1 MQKNIRVVCFLISIL
16 YIKGEVML
24 TGKQFVEKLVQD
36 NQALFK
42 ASQHNVK
49 AYFDSKPAQEELVEH
64 FIGRMVNERM
74 NMVEISQTIANLPAD
89 ADPVDLQL
97 LTQQAHDEAVHFRL
111 VKEVIEHIQG
121 APVDVEQA
129 IAAEAAKPTAKGAA
143 LLAKYGAE
151 TDPAALAAYQLVAEG
166 RAEAVWNQMAEC
178 IEDEFVSKAYAK
190 IAKDEGFHANIGA
203 RSLAKLMD
211 SAEEQARIETLVQAM
226 RKDLYDISC
235 KNTVAA
241 QAGKELVADAYGW

>member
-1 MQKNIRVVCFLISIL
+1 MDA
-16 YIKGEVML
+16 
-24 TGKQFVEKLVQD
+24 KQFVQKIVDE
-36 NQALFK
+36 NQALFR

-74 NMVEISQTIANLPAD
+74 NMVEISNAIANMPAD
-89 ADPVDLQL
+89 ADPVELQL

-121 APVDVEQA
+121 SPVDVSAA
-129 IAAEAAKPTAKGAA
+129 IAREAAKPTAKGAG
-143 LLAKYGAE
+143 LLAKYGAQ
-151 TDPAALAAYQLVAEG
+151 DDAAALAAYQLVAEG

-178 IEDEFVSKAYAK
+178 IEDEFISGAYAK
-190 IAKDEGFHANIGA
+190 IAKDEGFHSKIGA
-203 RSLAKLMD
+203 RALEKLVTT
-211 SAEEQARIETLVQAM
+211 AEEQARIETLVAQM

-235 KNTVAA
+235 KNTTAA
-241 QAGKELVADAYGW
+241 EDGKKLVADAYGW

>member
-1 MQKNIRVVCFLISIL
+1 
-16 YIKGEVML
+16 ML
-24 TGKQFVEKLVQD
+24 TGKQFVEKLVLD

-64 FIGRMVNERM
+64 FVGRMVNERM
-74 NMVEISQTIANLPAD
+74 NMVEIAAQVAAMPAD
-89 ADPVDLQL
+89 ADPVELQL
-97 LTQQAHDEAVHFRL
+97 LSQQAHDEAVHFRL
-111 VKEVIEHIQG
+111 VKEVIEHISGQ
-121 APVDVEQA
+121 PVDVAAA

-143 LLAKYGAE
+143 LLEKYNAQ
-151 TDPAALAAYQLVAEG
+151 DDAAALAAYQLVAEG

-178 IEDEFVSKAYAK
+178 IEDEFVSNAYAK

-203 RSLAKLMD
+203 RKLAQLVTT
-211 SAEEQARIETLVQAM
+211 SEEQARIEAIVVAM

-241 QAGKELVADAYGW
+241 AAGKELVANAYGW

>member
-1 MQKNIRVVCFLISIL
+1 
-16 YIKGEVML
+16 ML

-64 FIGRMVNERM
+64 FIGRMVNERI
-74 NMVEISQTIANLPAD
+74 NMVEISRAIADMPAD
-89 ADPVDLQL
+89 ADPVELQL

-121 APVDVEQA
+121 SPVDVNAA
-129 IAAEAAKPTAKGAA
+129 IAAEAAKPTAKGAG
-143 LLAKYGAE
+143 LLAKYSAE

-178 IEDEFVSKAYAK
+178 IEDEFISSAYAK
-190 IAKDEGFHANIGA
+190 IAKDEGFHSKIGA
-203 RSLAKLMD
+203 RALEKLVTTNED
-211 SAEEQARIETLVQAM
+211 QKRIQELVAQM

-235 KNTVAA
+235 KNTTAA
-241 QAGKELVADAYGW
+241 EDGKKLVADAYGW

>member
-1 MQKNIRVVCFLISIL
+1 MDA
-16 YIKGEVML
+16 
-24 TGKQFVEKLVQD
+24 KQFVQKIVDE
-36 NQALFK
+36 NQALFR

-74 NMVEISQTIANLPAD
+74 NMVEISNAIANMPAD
-89 ADPVDLQL
+89 ADPVELQL

-121 APVDVEQA
+121 APIDVEAA
-129 IAAEAAKPTAKGAA
+129 IAREAAKPTAKGAG
-143 LLAKYGAE
+143 LLEKYGAQ
-151 TDPAALAAYQLVAEG
+151 DDAALAAYQLVAEG

-178 IEDEFVSKAYAK
+178 IEDEFISKAYAK
-190 IAKDEGFHANIGA
+190 IAKDEGFHSKIGA
-203 RSLAKLMD
+203 RKLEKLAQD
-211 SAEEQARIETLVQAM
+211 TETQARVEALVKQM

-235 KNTVAA
+235 KNTTAA
-241 QAGKELVADAYGW
+241 EDGKKLVADAYGW

>member
-1 MQKNIRVVCFLISIL
+1 
-16 YIKGEVML
+16 ML

-36 NQALFK
+36 NQALFR

-121 APVDVEQA
+121 SPVNVEAA

-211 SAEEQARIETLVQAM
+211 SAEEQARIETLVQNM
-226 RKDLYDISC
+226 RRDLYDISC

-241 QAGKELVADAYGW
+241 EAGRELVADAYGW

>member
-1 MQKNIRVVCFLISIL
+1 
-16 YIKGEVML
+16 ML
-24 TGKQFVEKLVQD
+24 TGKQFVAKLVED

-49 AYFDSKPAQEELVEH
+49 AYFDSKPATEELVEH

-74 NMVEISQTIANLPAD
+74 NMVEIAAQVAAMPAD
-89 ADPVDLQL
+89 ADPVELQL
-97 LTQQAHDEAVHFRL
+97 LSQQAHDEAVHFRL
-111 VKEVIEHIQG
+111 VKEVIEHISG
-121 APVDVEQA
+121 KPVDVAAA
-129 IAAEAAKPTAKGAA
+129 IAAEAAKPTAKGAG
-143 LLAKYGAE
+143 LLAKYNAQN
-151 TDPAALAAYQLVAEG
+151 DDAALAAYQLVAEG

-178 IEDEFVSKAYAK
+178 IEDEFVSNAYAK

-203 RSLAKLMD
+203 RKLAQL
-211 SAEEQARIETLVQAM
+211 AEDAETQARVEAIVVAM

-241 QAGKELVADAYGW
+241 ESGKQLVADAYGW